1 MIFILQNSCMLLLV
15 GISGREF
22 RKVEQKLTTSS
33 AGKLPATSSAV
44 SDTKHTGLWPHL
56 SRNRIGYLAGILVTA
71 ASTLMCAAALPFFG
85 QSNLIMIYLLG
96 VLIVATRFGRGPSV
110 MTSVLSVACFDFFF
124 VHPYFTFAVT
134 DTQYLLTF
142 AVMLTVAILIST
154 LTTRVRKQAHAMSAA
169 EIEIETER
177 LRNALLSSL
186 SHDLRTPLATITGA
200 TTTLLEDSDKLSDEN
215 KAELAQVVY
224 EESERL
230 NRLVSNLLDMTR
242 LEIGSIAVNKEWQAL
257 DEVIG
262 SSLVRIEKKLDTRKV
277 SVSMEPKLFLVPI
290 DAVLMEQVFVNL
302 LENATKY
309 SPRGSDITIDA
320 KLLEGTTAV
329 IEVADRGAGLQPE
342 ELQQLFDKFYRGK
355 SASQFPGTGLGLT
368 ICKGIVQAHGGTIT
382 AKNRDGGGA
391 IFTITLPVEGAPD
404 ISSEE
409 SQEGA

>member
-1 MIFILQNSCMLLLV
+1 MRFILQSSCMLLLV
-15 GISGREF
+15 GISGRNLIN
-22 RKVEQKLTTSS
+22 VEQKLTTS
-33 AGKLPATSSAV
+33 ADKLPASLKGA
-44 SDTKHTGLWPHL
+44 SDTKAHKGFAAHL
-56 SRNRIGYLAGILVTA
+56 QGNRLGYVAGVLVTA
-71 ASTLMCAAALPFFG
+71 ASTIMCAAALPFFG

-96 VLIVATRFGRGPSV
+96 VLIVAARFGRGPSV
-110 MTSVLSVACFDFFF
+110 MTSLLSVACFDFFF
-124 VHPYFTFAVT
+124 VHPYFTFAVE

-215 KAELAQVVY
+215 RAELAQIVY

-242 LEIGSIAVNKEWQAL
+242 LEVGSIAVNKEWQAL

-262 SSLVRIEKKLDTRKV
+262 SSLARIEKKLDTRKV

-309 SPRGSDITIDA
+309 SPKESEITIDA

-329 IEVADRGAGLQPE
+329 IEVADKGAGLQPE

-355 SASQFPGTGLGLT
+355 SASHFPGTGLGLT

-382 AKNRDGGGA
+382 ARNRDGGGA

-404 ISSEE
+404 LSLEDT
-409 SQEGA
+409 QEGA